1 MSAFLWNL
9 LLAVIWVAWTEQFTS
24 GNLMIGFGLGYLI
37 LALAQLVMGK
47 AKGKERGKSNYVSK
61 VRQVF
66 GFALYFLWEL
76 VLANLRVAYDVVTPT
91 HHMRPGVIAIPLD
104 AQTDA
109 EITTLANFITLTP
122 GTLSLD
128 VSEDRKVLYIHAM
141 YIYDREALRREIKSG
156 LERRILEVMR

>member
-9 LLAVIWVAWTEQFTS
+9 LLAAIWVAWTEQFTS

-37 LALAQLVMGK
+37 LALAQLIMGQE
-47 AKGKERGKSNYVSK
+47 KGKGKSNYVSK

>member
-1 MSAFLWNL
+1 MSALLWNFL
-9 LLAVIWVAWTEQFTS
+9 MAIIWVALTEQFTP

-37 LALAQLVMGK
+37 LAFAQLIMGK
-47 AKGKERGKSNYVSK
+47 EKGKSYYVSK

-76 VLANLRVAYDVVTPT
+76 VLANLRVAYDVVTPA

-141 YIYDREALRREIKSG
+141 YIHDREALRREIKSG
-156 LERRILEVMR
+156 LERRVLEVMR

>member
-37 LALAQLVMGK
+37 LALAQLIV
-47 AKGKERGKSNYVSK
+47 GKSNYVSK
-61 VRQVF
+61 VRKVF
-66 GFALYFLWEL
+66 GFALFFLWEL
-76 VLANLRVAYDVVTPT
+76 ILANLRVAYDVVTPT

-109 EITTLANFITLTP
+109 EITALANFITLTP

-141 YIYDREALRREIKSG
+141 YIHDREALRREIKSG
-156 LERRILEVMR
+156 LERRVLEVMR

>member
-9 LLAVIWVAWTEQFTS
+9 LLAIIWVALTEQFTP
-24 GNLMIGFGLGYLI
+24 GNLIVGFGLGYLI
-37 LALAQLVMGK
+37 LTFTQPIL
-47 AKGKERGKSNYVSK
+47 GKSNYFYK
-61 VRQVF
+61 VRQVL

-104 AQTDA
+104 AKTDA

-141 YIYDREALRREIKSG
+141 YIHDREALRREIKSG
-156 LERRILEVMR
+156 LERRVLEVMR